1 MINWD
6 TLTHPPTHMGEGVS
20 INHKS
25 SNRIEL
31 GQDLFNI

>member
-1 MINWD
+1 MS
-6 TLTHPPTHMGEGVS
+6 PPIDSPIDPPIGGGVS

-31 GQDLFNI
+31 GQDLFDI